1 MEKNEEDK
9 HTPIFKYSTENETE
23 DILLQGQVIIK
34 DNYLVELTN
43 SKTKSIYNSRL
54 FHVNENINQPK
65 LYEQLIGK
73 NRQKSYSYNI
83 LVLMCFNINMV
94 HFSFPYITAKCG
106 ILLTIIILIS
116 CALFSYLVQ
125 SSLVKYIAHDRNSN
139 NCNYAAII
147 EQNFGSFCASFLEVS
162 VFIWYGILLLVCFIT
177 SNLIFL
183 NF

>member
-43 SKTKSIYNSRL
+43 NKTKSIYNSRL

-73 NRQKSYSYNI
+73 Q
-83 LVLMCFNINMV
+83 VLYVINLE
-94 HFSFPYITAKCG
+94 PR
-106 ILLTIIILIS
+106 TIRGVESHGMLMAVGDEVPVFLIPEKKIPS
-116 CALFSYLVQ
+116 
-125 SSLVKYIAHDRNSN
+125 
-139 NCNYAAII
+139 
-147 EQNFGSFCASFLEVS
+147 GSRVR
-162 VFIWYGILLLVCFIT
+162 
-177 SNLIFL
+177 
-183 NF
+183 